1 MNTSYRNY
9 MNWVFAILVTSC
21 AVRPG
26 VLGLRLHSLK
36 VNNAIYNA
44 NCATMPDVQLFLLI
58 NYFLKTKPGKVQNW
72 HRVKQCHFARRLM
85 YIKSNTV
92 IHIQS
97 DHSGWHPV
105 NILTTTN
112 NQKHHH
118 YIYGI
123 VYQICQNTCCNWQIL
138 GFAQLTLLTIPK
150 VPTHMLNCK

>member
-1 MNTSYRNY
+1 MHYISLEYYARFVDIKISEHSGDTQVSSREDIEKGACRSVESSKLIFFSEIHFYQKFK
-9 MNWVFAILVTSC
+9 M
-21 AVRPG
+21 
-26 VLGLRLHSLK
+26 HSLK

-97 DHSGWHPV
+97 DHSG
-105 NILTTTN
+105 
-112 NQKHHH
+112 
-118 YIYGI
+118 
-123 VYQICQNTCCNWQIL
+123 
-138 GFAQLTLLTIPK
+138 
-150 VPTHMLNCK
+150 